1 MAPGFGALKG
11 TNMASRSAHELV
23 SIADDYEREANEF
36 EQHVAMRR
44 GDMKLEREA
53 INCRSEARRVRRELE
68 RFGR

>member
-11 TNMASRSAHELV
+11 TNMASRAVQELA

-36 EQHVAMRR
+36 EQCAAMRR

-53 INCRSEARRVRRELE
+53 MACRSEARKIRHELE

>member
-1 MAPGFGALKG
+1 MTRAA
-11 TNMASRSAHELV
+11 RELA

-36 EQHVAMRR
+36 EQHAAMRR

-53 INCRSEARRVRRELE
+53 MTCRSEARRVLRELE